1 MTQSKREPFA
11 KATKHPT
18 LDTWLVADAAGNNLC
33 WADDSQ
39 AWEQW
44 DAESRANSI
53 NAAFNA
59 RVDEEVKKAV
69 EEIEAVWSARLAQ
82 SEAFCVSLA
91 EGGEM
96 AKAILEDGFPII
108 HLRNFVDKEK
118 VKAVEELEKWRRA
131 AILLGERIG
140 TVGPNGYYSFTADQ
154 FFEWVKGLP
163 TEPKP

>member
-96 AKAILEDGFPII
+96 AKAILEDGFPIV

-118 VKAVEELEKWRRA
+118 VKAVEEFKARALEIAIKNGIRRIDDRRVPA
-131 AILLGERIG
+131 E
-140 TVGPNGYYSFTADQ
+140 VGRDIYNEIRA
-154 FFEWVKGLP
+154 LP
-163 TEPKP
+163 TELEGK

>member
-96 AKAILEDGFPII
+96 AKAILEDGFPIV

-118 VKAVEELEKWRRA
+118 VKAVEEFRERA
-131 AILLGERIG
+131 EIVVRQECGGKCGGDRGCEISRKIM
-140 TVGPNGYYSFTADQ
+140 
-154 FFEWVKGLP
+154 EIP
-163 TEPKP
+163 TEPEVK

>member
-59 RVDEEVKKAV
+59 RVDEEVRKALEAFREKAKKALV
-69 EEIEAVWSARLAQ
+69 DYYGIEKY
-82 SEAFCVSLA
+82 
-91 EGGEM
+91 G
-96 AKAILEDGFPII
+96 PIDI
-108 HLRNFVDKEK
+108 ISN
-118 VKAVEELEKWRRA
+118 
-131 AILLGERIG
+131 
-140 TVGPNGYYSFTADQ
+140 
-154 FFEWVKGLP
+154 LP
-163 TEPKP
+163 TEPEGK

>member
-1 MTQSKREPFA
+1 MTQEKREPFA
-11 KATKHPT
+11 AIPHRFNGWITVGPCSFLT
-18 LDTWLVADAAGNNLC
+18 MMSG
-33 WADDSQ
+33 DDLRG
-39 AWEQW
+39 AV
-44 DAESRANSI
+44 DSI